1 MSWQNFMGKFPGKTK
16 NHIIALVS
24 SSCLAIT
31 IIAVFFNTA
40 WQKENRMEDF
50 RKLTPPKAAIKEHGY
65 EIHGTKLSDPY
76 AWLRDSQWKSPE
88 DGVKDQEILN
98 HIKAENSYTDAF
110 FNPLKPVIQQIF
122 DERRGFLP
130 KIDESVPVRRDDY
143 FYYTRQSIDQN
154 YPVYLR
160 KKGSLEAQEEI
171 IMDVNVEAEKH
182 PFFNLGGFVVSP
194 SHQLL
199 AYSVDTSG
207 NEFFEL
213 KVRDL
218 TSKGELSDVIP
229 SVAGRVIWNAD
240 SSGFYYVQYS
250 TEWRPKK
257 LFHHKLGMPHQD
269 DMLVHEEKDALATIG
284 IGRSF
289 DRRYLIMQSGTKD
302 ENSIHILDLAAAN
315 PQLTELM
322 PRQKDRL
329 IHAEHDKGKFYL
341 LMNDTGPN
349 FRLVAKQSETSNWQE
364 LLPHNPDVYLT
375 GITPYEKG
383 MILTTVEKGLSKIAF
398 FDLSK
403 NQYHYISMP
412 GETYDMSLTPTAYE
426 DTEVRFSY
434 SALNKPN
441 TVYARPFEKDEL
453 KVLKVQEIPSGFDES
468 LYTCKRIW
476 AEARDGT
483 KVPISLAYRHDMVK
497 LGEANPVMLYGY
509 GSYGYGIDSGFRQ
522 SVLSIMNRG
531 FIYAIAHI
539 RGGDDLGYQWY
550 LDGKMQK
557 KKNTFND
564 FIDAAEYLIKL
575 GYTKAG
581 MISAMG
587 GSAGGMLMGAVVN
600 DRPDLFKAIIA
611 HVPFVDV
618 MNTMLDE
625 SLPLTPG
632 EFVEWGNPKEKAS
645 FDYILSYSPYDNIK
659 RQDYPAIYVTGGLTD
674 PRVTYWEPTKWV
686 ARLRDYN
693 TGKSPI
699 LLKMHMGA
707 GHAGGSKRDERLRE
721 DAEDLAF
728 LLKIFGKVG

>member
-1 MSWQNFMGKFPGKTK
+1 MTK
-16 NHIIALVS
+16 KWLAFSGIVLVAVVFSIIR
-24 SSCLAIT
+24 
-31 IIAVFFNTA
+31 
-40 WQKENRMEDF
+40 QKEGSMEDF
-50 RKLTPPKAAIKEHGY
+50 CKLTSPKASMKVCDY
-65 EIHGTKLSDPY
+65 EIHGVKISDPY
-76 AWLRDSQWKSPE
+76 AWLRDPQWKTPE
-88 DGVKDQEILN
+88 DGVKDQEILAY
-98 HIKAENSYTDAF
+98 IKAENHYTDAF
-110 FNPLKPVIQQIF
+110 FMPLKATIQTIF

-130 KIDESVPVRRDDY
+130 KIDESVPVKRDDY
-143 FYYTRQSIDQN
+143 FYYSRQLLDQN

-160 KKGSLEAQEEI
+160 KKGSLEASEEV
-171 IMDVNVEAEKH
+171 IMDVNVEAGKH
-182 PFFNLGGFVVSP
+182 SFFKLGSFSISP

-218 TSKGELSDVIP
+218 TAGWELNDVVP
-229 SVAGRVIWNAD
+229 NVAGGVIWRAD
-240 SSGFYYVQYS
+240 SSGFYYTQYS
-250 TEWRPKK
+250 AEWRPKK
-257 LFHHKLGMPHQD
+257 VFYHELGTSWQND
-269 DMLVHEEKDALATIG
+269 ILLYEEKDDLATVG

-289 DRRYLIMQSGTKD
+289 DRHYLILQTGTKD
-302 ENSIHILDLAAAN
+302 ENSIYFLDLKDKNA
-315 PQLTELM
+315 QLIELM
-322 PRQKDRL
+322 PRQKGRL

-349 FRLVAKQSETSNWQE
+349 FRLVAKDPLGGELEE
-364 LLPHNPDVYLT
+364 LLPHNSQVYLT

-383 MILTTVEKGLSKIAF
+383 IILSTVEQGLDKIGF
-398 FDLSK
+398 FDLNK
-403 NQYHYISMP
+403 RQYSNISMP
-412 GETYDMSLTPTAYE
+412 GETYTLSLIPTTYE

-434 SALNKPN
+434 SALNKPS
-441 TVYARPFEKDEL
+441 TVYARPFESETL
-453 KVLKVQEIPSGFDES
+453 KVLKVREIPTGFDES

-476 AEARDGT
+476 AEARDGV
-483 KVPISLAYRHDMVK
+483 KVPISLAYRHDLVK
-497 LGEANPVMLYGY
+497 LGQGNPVMLYGY
-509 GSYGYGIDSGFRQ
+509 GSYGYGMGAEFRDSAV
-522 SVLSIMNRG
+522 SMMNRG
-531 FIYAIAHI
+531 FIYAIAHV

-550 LDGKMQK
+550 LDGKMHN

-564 FIDAAEYLIKL
+564 FIDAAEFLIQQ

-600 DRPDLFKAIIA
+600 ERPDLFKAVIA

-618 MNTMLDE
+618 LNTMLDE

-632 EFVEWGNPKEKAS
+632 EFVEWGNPKDKAD
-645 FDYILSYSPYDNIK
+645 FEYIKSYSPYDNVR
-659 RQDYPAIYVTGGLTD
+659 RQGYPAIYVTGGLTD

-686 ARLRDYN
+686 AKLKDCN
-693 TGKSPI
+693 TNQQPI

-728 LLKIFGKVG
+728 LLRVFGKIE

>member
-1 MSWQNFMGKFPGKTK
+1 MAAYQGLVMRKRWFVFSG
-16 NHIIALVS
+16 IALTV
-24 SSCLAIT
+24 AIFS
-31 IIAVFFNTA
+31 IIR
-40 WQKENRMEDF
+40 QREDSMEDF
-50 RKLTPPKAAIKEHGY
+50 RKLTPPKVAAKTYEY
-65 EIHGTKLSDPY
+65 EIHGTRISDPY
-76 AWLRDSQWKSPE
+76 AWLRDSQWKTPE
-88 DGVKDQEILN
+88 DGVKDQEILDY
-98 HIKAENSYTDAF
+98 IKAENNYTDAF
-110 FNPLKPVIQQIF
+110 FKPLNPTIQAIF

-130 KIDESVPVRRDDY
+130 KIDESVPIKRDDY
-143 FYYTRQSIDQN
+143 FYYSRQLLEQN

-160 KKGSLEAQEEI
+160 KKGSLDAVEEI
-171 IMDVNVEAEKH
+171 IMDVNVEAGKH
-182 PFFNLGGFVVSP
+182 SFFKLGGFSVSP

-218 TSKGELSDVIP
+218 ASRHELDDVIP
-229 SVAGRVIWNAD
+229 NVAGCVIWDAD
-240 SSGFYYVQYS
+240 NGGFYYTQYS
-250 TEWRPKK
+250 NEWRPKK
-257 LFHHKLGMPHQD
+257 MFYHKLGTSYHD
-269 DMLVHEEKDALATIG
+269 DILLYEEKDPIATIG

-289 DRRYLIMQSGTKD
+289 DRRYLMLQAGTKD
-302 ENSIHILDLAAAN
+302 ENSIHILDLMSKN
-315 PQLTELM
+315 PRLTELM
-322 PRQKDRL
+322 PRKKNRI

-349 FRLVAKQSETSNWQE
+349 FRLVAKDSLMGQVEE
-364 LLPHNPDVYLT
+364 LLPHNAQVYLT

-383 MILTTVEKGLSKIAF
+383 MILTTVEKGLNQIGF
-398 FDLSK
+398 FDLNK

-412 GETYDMSLTPTAYE
+412 GDTYDLSLAPTTYE
-426 DTEVRFSY
+426 DAEVRFSY

-441 TVYARPFEKDEL
+441 TVYARSFENDTL

-468 LYTCKRIW
+468 LYTCTRIW

-483 KVPISLAYRHDMVK
+483 KVPISLAYRHDLVK
-497 LGEANPVMLYGY
+497 LGQANPVMLYGY

-522 SVLSIMNRG
+522 SAVSMMNRG

-550 LDGKMQK
+550 LDGKMHN

-564 FIDAAEYLIKL
+564 FIDAAECLIKQK
-575 GYTKAG
+575 YTKAG

-587 GSAGGMLMGAVVN
+587 GSAGGMLMGAVIN
-600 DRPDLFKAIIA
+600 DRPDLFKAVIA

-645 FDYILSYSPYDNIK
+645 FEYIISYSPYDNIK
-659 RQDYPAIYVTGGLTD
+659 HQDYPAIYVTGGLTD

-686 ARLRDYN
+686 AKLRDYN
-693 TGKSPI
+693 TCNQPI

-707 GHAGGSKRDERLRE
+707 GHAGGSKRDERLWE

-728 LLKIFGKVG
+728 LLKIYGKEG

>member
-1 MSWQNFMGKFPGKTK
+1 MGSFPNKAK
-16 NHIIALVS
+16 KRAIVLAS
-24 SSCLAIT
+24 SSCLVMALVL
-31 IIAVFFNTA
+31 VFFNVNR
-40 WQKENRMEDF
+40 QKEQGMEDF
-50 RKLTPPKAAIKEHGY
+50 HKLIPPTAAMKDHEY
-65 EIHGTKLSDPY
+65 EIHGIKISDPY
-76 AWLRDSQWKSPE
+76 AWLRDSEWKSPE
-88 DGVKDQEILN
+88 DGVKNQEILDY
-98 HIKAENSYTDAF
+98 IKAENSYTEAF
-110 FNPLKPVIQQIF
+110 FNSLKPTIQKIF

-130 KIDESVPVRRDDY
+130 KIDESVPIKRDDY
-143 FYYTRQSIDQN
+143 FYYSRQSIDQN

-160 KKGSLEAQEEI
+160 KKGSLESQEEV

-182 PFFNLGGFVVSP
+182 SFFNLGGFAVSP
-194 SHQLL
+194 SHHLL

-218 TSKGELSDVIP
+218 ASRRELVDVIP
-229 SVAGRVIWNAD
+229 NVAGRVIWNAD
-240 SSGFYYVQYS
+240 NSGFYYVQYS
-250 TEWRPKK
+250 PEWRPKK
-257 LFHHKLGMPHQD
+257 LFHHKLGTPHQED
-269 DMLVHEEKDALATIG
+269 TLVYEEKDTLATIG

-289 DRRYLIMQSGTKD
+289 DRRYLIMQAGTKD
-302 ENSIHILDLAAAN
+302 ENSIHILDLTLQET
-315 PQLTELM
+315 QLLELM
-322 PRQKDRL
+322 PRRKDC
-329 IHAEHDKGKFYL
+329 IVQAEHDKGKFYL

-349 FRLVAKQSETSNWQE
+349 FRLVTKQSIIGNLQE

-383 MILTTVEKGLSKIAF
+383 MILTTMEKGLSKIAF
-398 FDLSK
+398 FDLNK
-403 NQYHYISMP
+403 NQYNYILMP
-412 GETYDMSLTPTAYE
+412 GETYQMSLTPTTYE

-441 TVYARPFEKDEL
+441 TVYARPFDKDEL

-468 LYTCKRIW
+468 LYTCKRVW
-476 AEARDGT
+476 AESRDGT

-522 SVLSIMNRG
+522 SALSMMNRG
-531 FIYAIAHI
+531 IIYAIAHI

-550 LDGKMQK
+550 LDGKMLK

-564 FIDAAEYLIKL
+564 FIDAAECLIKQ

-645 FDYILSYSPYDNIK
+645 FDYILNYSPYDNVK
-659 RQDYPAIYVTGGLTD
+659 RQEYPAIYVTGGLTD

-686 ARLRDYN
+686 AKLRDYN
-693 TGKSPI
+693 TGKQPI

-707 GHAGGSKRDERLRE
+707 GHAGGSKRDERLWE
-721 DAEDLAF
+721 DSEDLAF
-728 LLKIFGKVG
+728 LLKIFGKAE

>member
-1 MSWQNFMGKFPGKTK
+1 MKKGWLFFSG
-16 NHIIALVS
+16 IA
-24 SSCLAIT
+24 
-31 IIAVFFNTA
+31 IIAVFFSVTR
-40 WQKENRMEDF
+40 QKEDSMEDF
-50 RKLTPPKAAIKEHGY
+50 LKLTPPKVAMKAHKY
-65 EIHGTKLSDPY
+65 EIHEAKISDPY
-76 AWLRDSQWKSPE
+76 AWLRDPQWKTPE
-88 DGVKDQEILN
+88 DGVKNPEILDY
-98 HIKAENSYTDAF
+98 IKAENNYTDAF
-110 FNPLKPVIQQIF
+110 FKSLKPTIQSIF

-130 KIDESVPVRRDDY
+130 KIDESVPIKRDNY
-143 FYYTRQSIDQN
+143 FYFTRQSIDQN

-160 KKGSLEAQEEI
+160 KKGSLDTQEEI

-182 PFFNLGGFVVSP
+182 PFFKLGGFTASP

-213 KVRDL
+213 KVRNL
-218 TSKGELSDVIP
+218 VSKQELSDVIP
-229 SVAGRVIWNAD
+229 NVAGRVVWSED
-240 SSGFYYVQYS
+240 SSGFYYIQYS
-250 TEWRPKK
+250 SEWRPKK
-257 LFHHKLGMPHQD
+257 LFHHKLGTPYQND
-269 DMLVHEEKDALATIG
+269 TLLYEEKDDLASIG

-289 DRRYLIMQSGTKD
+289 DRRYLILQAGTKD
-302 ENSIHILDLAAAN
+302 ENSVHILDLKSEN
-315 PQLTELM
+315 PQLLELM
-322 PRQKDRL
+322 PRQKERI
-329 IHAEHDKGKFYL
+329 IHAEHDKGKFYM

-349 FRLVAKQSETSNWQE
+349 FRLVVKQSIKGDLEE
-364 LLPHNPDVYLT
+364 LLPHNGQAYLT

-383 MILTTVEKGLSKIAF
+383 MILTTVEKGLHQIAF
-398 FDLSK
+398 LDLNK
-403 NQYHYISMP
+403 NQYHYIPMP
-412 GETYDMSLTPTAYE
+412 GETYDMSLTPTTYE

-434 SALNKPN
+434 SALNRPN

-453 KVLKVQEIPSGFDES
+453 KVLKVQEIPSGFNES

-476 AEARDGT
+476 AEARDGM

-497 LGEANPVMLYGY
+497 LGQDNPVMLYGY
-509 GSYGYGIDSGFRQ
+509 GSYGIGMDAGFRQ
-522 SVLSIMNRG
+522 SALSMMNRG
-531 FIYAIAHI
+531 FIYAIAHV

-550 LDGKMQK
+550 LDGKMQN

-564 FIDAAEYLIKL
+564 FIDSAEYLIKQ

-618 MNTMLDE
+618 VNTMLDE

-632 EFVEWGNPKEKAS
+632 EFVEWGNPKEKAH
-645 FDYILSYSPYDNIK
+645 FDYIISYSPYDNIK

-686 ARLRDYN
+686 AKLRDYN
-693 TGKSPI
+693 TGHQPI

-707 GHAGGSKRDERLRE
+707 GHAGGSKRDERLWE

-728 LLKIFGKVG
+728 LLKIFGKTG